1 LIRFPHNVDM
11 HQRRVAGFDR
21 SKNSAALIVAA
32 MMRSAALREL
42 AVPE

>member
-11 HQRRVAGFDR
+11 RERRVAGFDR
-21 SKNSAALIVAA
+21 SKNSAALVVAA
-32 MMRSAALREL
+32 MMSAPLREL